1 MLAMLCTIF
10 VRVVL
15 HRENVHGCV
24 VHIYCLMTVV
34 SCVLVVE
41 SSYAA
46 GTRMRYC
53 MASSMGFLKS
63 ALRNDILT
71 VGVSTSLAVM
81 PMPLQKR
88 SLEV

>member
-1 MLAMLCTIF
+1 
-10 VRVVL
+10 
-15 HRENVHGCV
+15 
-24 VHIYCLMTVV
+24 MTVV

-41 SSYAA
+41 SAHAA
-46 GTRMRYC
+46 GTRMRYF
-53 MASSMGFLKS
+53 MASSMGFLKP
-63 ALRNDILT
+63 ALLNDILT